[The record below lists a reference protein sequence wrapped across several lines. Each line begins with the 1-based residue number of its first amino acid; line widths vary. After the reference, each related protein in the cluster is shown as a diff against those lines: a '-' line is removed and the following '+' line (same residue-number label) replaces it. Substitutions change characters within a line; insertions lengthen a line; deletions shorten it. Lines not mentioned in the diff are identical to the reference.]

1 MSSHGVAFVTGA
13 SQGIGKAIALRLA
26 ADGFDIAVNDIPAGK
41 EKLDALSREI
51 VEKGGKTCILLG
63 DVSVERDVE
72 DMINAVVEQMG
83 RLDVV
88 SSVSALLFFLV
99 AYSDP
104 QMVANAGICIT
115 KPILESMFQPA
126 TGEF

>member
-1 MSSHGVAFVTGA
+1 MSSRGVAFVTGA

-51 VEKGGKTCILLG
+51 IEKGGKTCTLLG

-72 DMINAVVEQMG
+72 DMINAVVERMG

-88 SSVSALLFFLV
+88 SSVSVLLFFLV
-99 AYSDP
+99 AYSDT
-104 QMVANAGICIT
+104 QMVANAGICII
-115 KPILESMFQPA
+115 KPILESMFRS
-126 TGEF
+126 GEF